1 MAAVGASAS
10 TDGAERQGPVAGRRG
25 GGTCTVRLL
34 ECAAM
39 RILLADDHPL
49 FRLALAQAVR
59 AVAPDA
65 AIVEVGTFDAAHA
78 DLAVHADTDLVLLD
92 LHMPGSHGLMGLAT
106 LRGEHP
112 SIAVA
117 MISAHDDPAT
127 IRRALA
133 YGASGFISK
142 RAAFGELTEALRAVL
157 TCQTWLPPTL
167 RGAVAASA
175 PDISDRELAMRLAS
189 LSPQQTRVLVLVA
202 EGLLNKQIADRLDV
216 QERTVKAHLT
226 AIFERLDVRNRT
238 QAGVLLR
245 SLELADPA
253 HAPEGSNPSVLR

>member
-1 MAAVGASAS
+1 
-10 TDGAERQGPVAGRRG
+10 
-25 GGTCTVRLL
+25 
-34 ECAAM
+34 M

-65 AIVEVGTFDAAHA
+65 AIAEAGTFDEARR
-78 DLAVHADTDLVLLD
+78 DLAAHADTDLVLLD

-127 IRRALA
+127 ICRALA
-133 YGASGFISK
+133 YGAAGFISK
-142 RAAFGELTEALRAVL
+142 RTGLDELQEALRAVL
-157 TCQTWLPPTL
+157 ACQTWLPPTL
-167 RGAVAASA
+167 RGAVAATTTH
-175 PDISDRELAMRLAS
+175 IGDRELAARLAT
-189 LSPQQTRVLVLVA
+189 LSPQQMRVLGLVA
-202 EGLLNKQIADRLDV
+202 EGLLNKQIADRLGV

-253 HAPEGSNPSVLR
+253 NVVDARGAGERALRP